1 MNSKKTE
8 ELVNELRKAK
18 DVDEFL
24 KNNSK
29 QFNKVTVSEY
39 LNSMMIK
46 YGIEKNALISKAG
59 VVPSYAYQILDGR
72 KNASRDKLIQMAL
85 GFPLTIDETNTLM
98 RCGGYSELYVRSK
111 RDVLLIYALQKH
123 YDILQTNEM
132 LMQNSEDTL

>member
-18 DVDEFL
+18 DVDDFL

-98 RCGGYSELYVRSK
+98 RCGGYYELYVRSK